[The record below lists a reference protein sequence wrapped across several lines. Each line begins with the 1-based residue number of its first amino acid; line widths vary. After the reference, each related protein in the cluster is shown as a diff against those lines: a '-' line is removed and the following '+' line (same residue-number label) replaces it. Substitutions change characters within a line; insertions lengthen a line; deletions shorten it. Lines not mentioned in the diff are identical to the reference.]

1 MADQK
6 VTSNGNTTVWLVPVA
21 SIADYRSPTA
31 TEINTNGIDVTA
43 AIAWDGTTFPTAS
56 ESDDIDDRSLRDK
69 GNATTRGAAQFE
81 ATLNFFYPK
90 VLSDTTSDFGKAFQF
105 LKTPGVPV
113 YVVTRVLQSTTGV
126 HTDAAAG
133 QWISVFRF
141 VTDAW
146 TDDVAED
153 DSYKYAISF
162 LTQGDVAVYTQVKN
176 ASAVTTTPSS
186 TLAITVGDVSA
197 VRATLGG
204 KRATQVVSWSS
215 SAPGVA
221 TVSQNGVVK
230 GISAG
235 TATISASHP
244 SATAAASVTVTVT

>member
-1 MADQK
+1 MADLK

-31 TEINTNGIDVTA
+31 AELNTNGIDVTA

-113 YVVTRVLQSTTGV
+113 YVVTRVLQTTTGV

-146 TDDVAED
+146 TDDIAED

-176 ASAVTTTPSS
+176 ASAVTTTPAS
-186 TLAITVGDVSA
+186 TLAVAVGAVSPI
-197 VRATLGG
+197 RATLGG
-204 KRATQVVSWSS
+204 KRATQVVDWSS

-235 TATISASHP
+235 TATITASHP
-244 SATAAASVTVTVT
+244 AATAAATVTVTVS